1 MALSN
6 EIAVT
11 YKGGPGI
18 SRTAGTLASGKR
30 LLKGGLS
37 MQVAGKVYP
46 VGALTSLALSLPG
59 ADANGGIL
67 VWSPQHRV
75 RIALTGGTSQTL
87 ALTSITFGAS
97 TLDISIK
104 LSTDNAD
111 AVTTPGTVLAAFIRT
126 HGVLSQLLRVAPR
139 GTGASICAVATI
151 TAVPQV
157 TLLGWAS
164 KTYGDAASVAD
175 QTVEMEFKTGVAQA
189 QANGSDA
196 PTRAMIGGQV
206 TVTDDVM
213 VSAALDPFGL
223 QAELVDVDASGY
235 PYIRVA

>member
-18 SRTAGTLASGKR
+18 SRTANTLATAKR
-30 LLKGGLS
+30 VLKGALS
-37 MQVAGKVYP
+37 MLVAGKVYP
-46 VGALTSLALSLPG
+46 VGALTTLALSLPG
-59 ADANGGIL
+59 ADADGGIL

-87 ALTSITFGAS
+87 ALTSITFGA
-97 TLDISIK
+97 TYVDISIK

-111 AVTTPGTVLAAFIRT
+111 AVTTTGTALAAFLRN
-126 HGVLSQLLRVAPR
+126 HGLLSKILRVAAR

-164 KTYGDAASVAD
+164 KTYGDAASQSD
-175 QTVEMEFKTGVAQA
+175 QTIEMEFKTGIAQA
-189 QANGSDA
+189 APASGDA
-196 PTRAMIGGQV
+196 PTRAMVGGMV
-206 TVTDDVM
+206 TLTDDVTC
-213 VSAALDPFGL
+213 AAAYDPFAL
-223 QAELVDVDASGY
+223 QAELVDVTTSGY
-235 PYIRVA
+235 PYIRVG